1 MYDFVLG
8 THNVLRWIVL
18 LAAFLTLGN
27 ALVGWFGKQTWKEGD
42 RRFGVAF
49 VGALDLQV
57 LLGLLLQFVLSPV
70 TRHAY
75 ANMKLAMKDAVLRFF
90 AVEHVS
96 IMLVAVV
103 LAHVGSVMVKRAAPE
118 TKYRTAVIWYG
129 LALLAILFGIPWWR
143 PLLPG
148 LG

>member
-1 MYDFVLG
+1 MYPFVLG

-18 LAAFLTLGN
+18 LAALLTLANAFKGWLGN
-27 ALVGWFGKQTWKEGD
+27 QTWKESD

-70 TRHAY
+70 TRGAY
-75 ANMKLAMKDAVLRFF
+75 AHMGAAMKDAGLRFF
-90 AVEHVS
+90 AVEH
-96 IMLVAVV
+96 IALMLVAVA
-103 LAHVGSVMVKRAAPE
+103 LAHVGSVQVKRARPE
-118 TKYRTAVIWYG
+118 AKYRTAAIWYG
-129 LALLAILFGIPWWR
+129 LAVLAILFGIPWTR

-148 LG
+148 L